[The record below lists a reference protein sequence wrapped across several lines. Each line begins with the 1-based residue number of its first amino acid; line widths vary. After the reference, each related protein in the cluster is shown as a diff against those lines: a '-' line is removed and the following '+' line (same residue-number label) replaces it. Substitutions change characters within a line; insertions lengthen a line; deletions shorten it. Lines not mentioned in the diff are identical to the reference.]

1 MAQWSTVPDLLYSR
15 GSSARSSVMTQRG
28 GLEWGRVK
36 REEIY
41 VYFELT
47 HVAVQQKL
55 TQLSKA
61 TILQLKKKIL

>member
-1 MAQWSTVPDLLYSR
+1 
-15 GSSARSSVMTQRG
+15 MTQRG

-41 VYFELT
+41 VYLELT